1 MSRLVRRTRHAE
13 QVRQGRQVRQVRH
26 GGDRGTATI
35 EVMGGLVAVAL
46 AVVCLVQ
53 VAFYVLAADAA
64 TQAARDGARALSLG
78 QPVQRAVE
86 RSLPG
91 TLDARVTY
99 PAPDTVKV
107 TVDVRRVAGFPLIQ
121 VDRQVAMPRTGR

>member
-1 MSRLVRRTRHAE
+1 MSRLVRR
-13 QVRQGRQVRQVRH
+13 VRRR
-26 GGDRGTATI
+26 DEAGTATI
-35 EVMGGLVAVAL
+35 EVVGGLVAVAL
-46 AVVCLVQ
+46 AIVCLMQ
-53 VAFYVLAADAA
+53 VVFYVLAADAA
-64 TQAARDGARALSLG
+64 SQAARDGARARSLG
-78 QPVQRAVE
+78 RSAEQAVE

-99 PAPDTVKV
+99 PAPDTVRV